1 MRQSVLRK
9 DSFDIFKVKVTM
21 KVLICKYYRF
31 HCIFR
36 AADPFATKLNLTVHD
51 HVL

>member
-9 DSFDIFKVKVTM
+9 YCFDIFKVQVTM
-21 KVLICKYYRF
+21 KVLISKYYRF
-31 HCIFR
+31 HRIFR
-36 AADPFATKLNLTVHD
+36 AAEPFATELNLTVHD